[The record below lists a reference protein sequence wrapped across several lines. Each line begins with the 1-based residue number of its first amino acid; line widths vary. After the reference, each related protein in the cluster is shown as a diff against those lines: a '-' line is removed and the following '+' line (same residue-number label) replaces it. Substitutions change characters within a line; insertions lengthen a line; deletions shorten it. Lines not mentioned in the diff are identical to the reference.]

1 MKIVHFA
8 DLHIGL
14 ESYGRVDPETGLSTR
29 LTDILKALDYLV
41 DYSIENEVD
50 LVLFCGDAYKS
61 RDPSQTHQREFA
73 RRLKRLSEAGIAVF
87 LLIGNHDLPNAVN
100 RATAVEIFRTLD
112 VNNIY
117 VGSDFDIY
125 RIETKSGIVQILA
138 LPWLKRSALLARDD
152 IKNLTIEQVNQKLEE
167 IMTKRIINLSQK
179 LDDSAPKFLAA
190 HVSVANATSGSE
202 RSMIMGRE
210 PVLLLG
216 NVAMQT
222 FNYIALGHIHKTQI
236 LNQEPPVV
244 YAGSLERLDFSDE
257 HEEKGFY
264 EINVKYNNGEKKLD
278 YEFHT
283 VDARRFVTINID
295 IDVNNDSPTETI
307 IGAIEKYDISNAV
320 VKVQIALSRNSE
332 SLIRESEIYK
342 ALKEAYYFSIGKE
355 FKQEDRSELGIWA
368 SEELT
373 PVEALKIYLE
383 SKKVPKDR
391 KKILME
397 YGEKLIRDVADG

>member
-14 ESYGRVDPETGLSTR
+14 ESYGRIDPETGLSNR

-41 DYSIENEVD
+41 EYSINNQVD

-73 RRLKRLSEAGIAVF
+73 RRLKKLSEAGIAVF

-112 VNNIY
+112 VENIY

-125 RIETKSGIVQILA
+125 RLNTKSGMVQILA
-138 LPWLKRSALLARDD
+138 LPWLKKSALLTRDD
-152 IKNLTIEQVNQKLEE
+152 TKNLTIDQINLKVEE
-167 IMTKRIINLSQK
+167 IMTQRIINLSEELEDNIPK
-179 LDDSAPKFLAA
+179 LLAA
-190 HVSVANATSGSE
+190 HVSVSSASAGSE
-202 RSMIMGRE
+202 RTMMMGRE

-216 NVAMQT
+216 NMALGKFDYV
-222 FNYIALGHIHKTQI
+222 ALGHIHKTQV

-257 HEEKGFY
+257 NENKGFY
-264 EINVKYNNGEKKLD
+264 EINVEYNKTGRKLD
-278 YEFHT
+278 YVFHT
-283 VDARRFVTINID
+283 VEARRFVTINVD
-295 IDVNNDSPTETI
+295 IDNDENPTETI
-307 IGAIEKYDISNAV
+307 IKSIEESNINEAV
-320 VKVQIALSRNSE
+320 VKVQLTLSRPAE

-342 ALKEAYYFSIGKE
+342 ALKESYYFSIGKE
-355 FKQEDRSELGIWA
+355 FKQEDVSTPGAWA

-373 PVEALKIYLE
+373 PIEALKKYLE
-383 SKKVPKDR
+383 SKNIPEDR
-391 KKILME
+391 MKTLME
-397 YGEKLIRDVADG
+397 YGEKLIKDISDG